1 MSQSSLI
8 ITPQEAFERDWPIIP
23 TNKSKIPMLTSWKI
37 YQTRLPT
44 FEEFEKWQKL
54 NPPAW
59 AIICGAL
66 SGRFCL
72 DFDGENGRQTFERLK
87 IPAHRKTPSGG
98 YHVDFF
104 HPGFR
109 VATVNA
115 KSSLA
120 LANQFP
126 GMDIRGDGGYVL
138 FWGETDRGSYSWLRD
153 PDPHEIELLSPE
165 LRQLLGLANPFDE
178 PESFIKKAWTRASS
192 EGRNAG
198 GFWLALQLRDN
209 GVEQSQALAALMK
222 YRAGC
227 STLNRKGELEEY
239 SEAEILASIDQA
251 YSRPAREPW
260 TAINGDE
267 TTRSGRIA
275 IPFPPAM
282 KVAIEATAKINGAES
297 PEAIPI
303 KRKHFLVA
311 QSGVYHV
318 DEETGSKVFVC
329 SHLEVIAYACDPN
342 SESWGRLLKWK
353 DQKGREHSWIVPM
366 RLLVGD
372 GVAVRETLAD
382 GGLEIGTSTKT
393 NHLLSEYIRLERPQ
407 VFMCCVPW
415 IGWFERAFVFPED
428 VIPIGAAVGYQSQGR
443 GEHFYRTAGTL
454 ESWQKEI
461 GRKCTGN
468 SRLILAVSAA
478 FAGPL
483 LRPLNIQGGGFH
495 FRSASSAGKST
506 TQYVAGSVWG
516 GGGPN
521 GFARTWA
528 ATKSASESTAEL
540 HNDGCLILDEMRLID
555 PREVEQI
562 VYMLANGSGKSRENR
577 NLTGRRTLQWRLM
590 LISSGEITLADC
602 AMLAGQKM
610 RGGAEIRMATIPAD
624 AERGF
629 GLFEELHGTDNP
641 GVFAESLE
649 AAAKRNY
656 GTPIRAFIGYLIEHW
671 ETEISNPEGAL
682 KWIEDFIRHHL
693 PKDAPP
699 EVRRVLRR
707 FAAVACAGELATDG
721 GITGWE
727 PGTASQACVD
737 CFDAWLVERGGLEA
751 TDVRNAIQQVRQILA
766 GHHDRFYA
774 ADPQMIKDDRGNERI
789 AEPQHI
795 HNALGYWKMIND
807 ELIYLVYHDA
817 FDLELCRG
825 FSPKDVCKALQK
837 YHYIKTVERDRYT
850 YKAEVTLPT
859 GERVAIE
866 NAPRFYAIR
875 GAIVKT

>member
-1 MSQSSLI
+1 MSQSPLI
-8 ITPQEAFERDWPIIP
+8 ITPQEAFDRDWPIIP
-23 TNKSKIPMLTSWKI
+23 CAKTKIPMLTSWKI

-44 FEEFEKWQKL
+44 VEEFEKWNKL

-59 AIICGAL
+59 ALITGAL
-66 SGRFCL
+66 SGRITL
-72 DFDGENGRQTFERLK
+72 DFDGDNGRQTFEQLR

-98 YHVDFF
+98 FHIDFH
-104 HPGFR
+104 HPGLR
-109 VATVNA
+109 VGTLNG
-115 KSSLA
+115 KSSAA
-120 LANQFP
+120 LASRFP
-126 GMDIRGDGGYVL
+126 GMDVRGDGGYVL
-138 FWGETDRGSYSWLRD
+138 FYGETDRGSYSWLRD
-153 PDPHEIELLSPE
+153 PEPHEIQLIPAE
-165 LRQLLGLANPFDE
+165 LRQFMGLIRTAE
-178 PESFIKKAWTRASS
+178 VFISRALTRVSS
-192 EGRNAG
+192 EGRNVA
-198 GFWLALQLRDN
+198 GFWLASQLRDN
-209 GVEQSQALAALMK
+209 GFEQTQAVAAMSQ
-222 YRAGC
+222 YRAEC
-227 STLNRKGELEEY
+227 PIVNRKGEPEEY
-239 SEAEILASIDQA
+239 TEAEVLASINQA
-251 YSRPAREPW
+251 YGQPAREPW
-260 TAINGDE
+260 
-267 TTRSGRIA
+267 A
-275 IPFPPAM
+275 IPN
-282 KVAIEATAKINGAES
+282 KSTAGPILVNGHSETEPES
-297 PEAIPI
+297 SPAIPI
-303 KRKHFLVA
+303 KNKHFLLSK
-311 QSGVYHV
+311 SGVFHV
-318 DEETGSKVFVC
+318 DEETGSKIFVC
-329 SHLEVIAYACDPN
+329 SHLEVVAYARDPN
-342 SESWGRLLKWK
+342 SEAWGRLLKWK
-353 DQKGREHSWIVPM
+353 DPKQKEHSWIVPM
-366 RLLVGD
+366 RMLVGD
-372 GVAVRETLAD
+372 GVSVRETLAD

-407 VFMCCVPW
+407 IFMCCVPW
-415 IGWFERAFVFPED
+415 VGWFDRSFVFPED
-428 VIPIGAAVGYQSQGR
+428 TIPENAAVGYQSQGR

-454 ESWQKEI
+454 ESWQEEI
-461 GRKCTGN
+461 GRKCVGN

-555 PREVEQI
+555 PREMEQI

-590 LISSGEITLADC
+590 IISSGEITLADC

-624 AERGF
+624 AERGL

-641 GVFAESLE
+641 GVFAETLE

-656 GTPIRAFIGYLIEHW
+656 GIPIRIFIRYLIEHW
-671 ETEISNPEGAL
+671 EAEISTPDGAL
-682 KWIEDFIRHHL
+682 KWIEDFIQHHI

-707 FAAVACAGELATDG
+707 FAAVACAGELATDA

-727 PGTASQACVD
+727 PGTASQAAAD
-737 CFDAWLVERGGLEA
+737 CFDAWLIERGGLEA

-766 GHHDRFYA
+766 SQHDRFYP
-774 ADPQMIKDDRGNERI
+774 ADPEMIKDDRGNERL
-789 AEPQHI
+789 AESQHI
-795 HNALGYWKMIND
+795 HNALGYWKMIGD
-807 ELIYLVYHDA
+807 ELIYLVNRDA
-817 FDLELCRG
+817 FELELCRG

-837 YHYIKTVERDRYT
+837 YNYMKIVERDRFT

-859 GERVAIE
+859 GERLGIE
-866 NAPRFYAIR
+866 HAPRFYGIR
-875 GAIVKT
+875 GAIVKN

>member
-1 MSQSSLI
+1 MSQSPLI
-8 ITPQEAFERDWPIIP
+8 ITPQEAFNRDWPIIP
-23 TNKSKIPMLTSWKI
+23 CNKSKIPMLTSWKI
-37 YQTRLPT
+37 YQTRLPNS
-44 FEEFEKWQKL
+44 EEFEKWQKL

-59 AIICGAL
+59 AIITGAL
-66 SGRFCL
+66 SGRITL
-72 DFDGENGRQTFERLK
+72 DFDGESGRKTFERLQ

-98 YHVDFF
+98 YHIDFH
-104 HPGFR
+104 HPGLR
-109 VATVNA
+109 VGTLNG
-115 KSSLA
+115 KSSAA
-120 LANQFP
+120 LATQFA

-138 FWGETDRGSYSWLRD
+138 FYGETDRGSYSWLHD
-153 PDPHEIELLSPE
+153 PDPHEIELIPAE
-165 LRQLLGLANPFDE
+165 LRRFMGLIREAE
-178 PESFIKKAWTRASS
+178 AFISRALIRASS
-192 EGRNAG
+192 DGRNVG
-198 GFWLALQLRDN
+198 GFWLASQLRDN
-209 GVEQSQALAALMK
+209 GFEQAQALTAMMQ
-222 YRAGC
+222 YRAEC
-227 STLNRKGELEEY
+227 PAVNRKGETEEY
-239 SEAEILASIDQA
+239 TEAEVLASMNQA
-251 YSRPAREPW
+251 YGQPAREPW
-260 TAINGDE
+260 
-267 TTRSGRIA
+267 A
-275 IPFPPAM
+275 IPNKPTAGP
-282 KVAIEATAKINGAES
+282 ILINEHSATDAES
-297 PEAIPI
+297 SATIPA
-303 KRKHFLVA
+303 KRKHFQVVP
-311 QSGVYHV
+311 SGVFHA

-329 SHLEVIAYACDPN
+329 SHLEVVAYACDPN

-353 DQKGREHSWIVPM
+353 DHKGREHSWIVPM
-366 RLLVGD
+366 RMLVGD

-382 GGLEIGTSTKT
+382 GGLDIGTSPKT
-393 NHLLSEYIRLERPQ
+393 NHWLSEYIRLERPQ
-407 VFMCCVPW
+407 VSMCCVPW
-415 IGWFERAFVFPED
+415 VGWFEKAFVFPED
-428 VIPIGAAVGYQSQGR
+428 VIPEAAAVGYQSQGR

-454 ESWQKEI
+454 ESWKQEI
-461 GRKCTGN
+461 GRKCIGN

-478 FAGPL
+478 FSGPL

-624 AERGF
+624 AERGL

-641 GVFAESLE
+641 GVFAETLE
-649 AAAKRNY
+649 AAAKQNY
-656 GTPIRAFIGYLIEHW
+656 GIPIRAFIRYLIENW
-671 ETEISNPEGAL
+671 ETEIANPDGAL
-682 KWIEDFIRHHL
+682 KWIEDFIGHHL
-693 PKDAPP
+693 PKDSPP

-707 FAAVACAGELATDG
+707 FAAVACAGELATDA
-721 GITGWE
+721 GITGWP
-727 PGTASQACVD
+727 PGTASQGCVD

-751 TDVRNAIQQVRQILA
+751 TDVRNAIQQVRLILA
-766 GHHDRFYA
+766 TQHNRFYP
-774 ADPQMIKDDRGNERI
+774 ADPQMIKDDRGQERI

-817 FDLELCRG
+817 FDVELCRG
-825 FSPKDVCKALQK
+825 FSPKDVIKALQK
-837 YHYIKTVERDRYT
+837 YHYIKTVERERNT

-859 GERVAIE
+859 GERIAIE